1 MVQRK
6 EMEMNRNILCSKC
19 KKRPAVLFSS
29 TPDGKNME
37 GYCLTCARAMN
48 NPQISAMLDQM
59 GINEEQIEE
68 LEDSILEMMENPEE
82 MMGSLSEMSDS
93 EGSGNPFDIIS
104 KMFATAGGKDSDEK
118 EDESSPSNKKEKQ
131 DKKDKPDK
139 KRKNLET
146 YGTNLT
152 AKAKDGLV
160 DRVIGRNKEI
170 ERTIQI
176 LNRRNKNNPILL
188 GEPGVGKTAI
198 AEGLA
203 MKIVEK
209 QVPEKLHNTEIYLI
223 DFAAL
228 VAGTQFRG
236 QFEARLKALI
246 EETKKLGNIILVID
260 EVHNIVGAGDAEGA
274 MNAAN
279 ILKPSL
285 ARGEIQVIGATTI
298 EEYRKFIEKDAAL
311 ERRFQPVM
319 IDEPTIEDSIEIL
332 KGIRCYYEDFHKVS
346 ISDEVIENAV
356 RLSERYIHDRFLP
369 DKAIDVIDEAASKVN
384 LENTSLMELFKLK
397 DELNAIQSEKEN
409 AVQTDSIEDYQKA
422 ANLKIEECKLQTQIE
437 ELEKTCY
444 HKPVT
449 VDDIAH
455 TIESWTKIPVK
466 SLTKVDSSKLIGLE
480 EKLHERVIGQNKAI
494 DLVSRAVRRKRANI
508 SIAKRPVSFIFV
520 GPTGVGKTEL
530 VKALAENVFGSEEA
544 LIRLDMS
551 EYMEKHS
558 VSKLIGSPPGYVGY
572 DDAGQLTE
580 KVRRNPYS
588 IILLDEI
595 EKAHED
601 VFNTL
606 LQVLDDG
613 RITDSHGRTVN
624 FDNTIIIMTSNAGS
638 NLKTGLVGFG
648 GSEGGSRYDKALS
661 ELFRPEFLNRVDEI
675 IEFLPLTKEELLQ
688 IVSLQLKDLINGL
701 NAKNI
706 SFEITDLAKQ
716 LVLERGYNPSFGAR
730 PIRRTIT
737 RDIEDAVAEIV
748 ISKDKVKKIVVDA
761 NENEFVIT
769 SK

>member
-1 MVQRK
+1 MW
-6 EMEMNRNILCSKC
+6 
-19 KKRPAVLFSS
+19 
-29 TPDGKNME
+29 
-37 GYCLTCARAMN
+37 RADRRFLG
-48 NPQISAMLDQM
+48 AD
-59 GINEEQIEE
+59 
-68 LEDSILEMMENPEE
+68 
-82 MMGSLSEMSDS
+82 
-93 EGSGNPFDIIS
+93 
-104 KMFATAGGKDSDEK
+104 
-118 EDESSPSNKKEKQ
+118 KKE
-131 DKKDKPDK
+131 KPDK

-152 AKAKDGLV
+152 AKAKEGKV
-160 DRVIGRNKEI
+160 DRVIGRTNEI
-170 ERTIQI
+170 NRVIQI

-209 QVPEKLHNTEIYLI
+209 QVPEKLHGTEVYLI

-298 EEYRKFIEKDAAL
+298 EEYRKFIEKDSAL

-319 IDEPTIEDSIEIL
+319 VDEPTIEDSIEIL
-332 KGIRCYYEDFHKVS
+332 KGIKGYYEEYHKVS

-384 LENTSLMELFKLK
+384 LENTELLELFDIKDKLK
-397 DELNAIQSEKEN
+397 QIQEDKEN

-422 ANLKIEECKLQTQIE
+422 ANLKIEECQLEEKIA

-444 HKPVT
+444 HKPVS
-449 VDDIAH
+449 VEDIAQVV
-455 TIESWTKIPVK
+455 ESWTKIPVK
-466 SLTKVDSSKLIGLE
+466 SLTRVDSAKLINLE

-494 DLVSRAVRRKRANI
+494 DLIARAVRRKRADI
-508 SIAKRPVSFIFV
+508 SLSKRPVSFIFV

-530 VKALAENVFGSEEA
+530 VKALAENMFGSEEA

-572 DDAGQLTE
+572 DEAGQLTE

-588 IILLDEI
+588 IILMDEI

-624 FDNTIIIMTSNAGS
+624 FENTVIIMTSNAGS

-648 GSEGGSRYDKALS
+648 GLENSGSRYDKALK
-661 ELFRPEFLNRVDEI
+661 EFFRPEFLNRVDEI
-675 IEFLPLTKEELLQ
+675 VEFLPLTKEELLS
-688 IVSLQLKDLINGL
+688 IVSLQLKELEKGL
-701 NAKNI
+701 AAKK
-706 SFEITDLAKQ
+706 ITLSVSEEAKA
-716 LVLERGYNPSFGAR
+716 LVLEKGYEPAYGAR
-730 PIRRTIT
+730 PLRRTIT
-737 RDIEDAVAEIV
+737 RYIEDKVAELV
-748 ISKDKVKKIVVDA
+748 IGGKVKSSVVVGA
-761 NENEFVIT
+761 ENGEFTVAAM
-769 SK
+769 

>member
-1 MVQRK
+1 
-6 EMEMNRNILCSKC
+6 MNKNALCSRC
-19 KKRPAVLFSS
+19 GKRPAVFFSS
-29 TPDGKNME
+29 TLDGKNIE
-37 GYCLTCARAMN
+37 GLCLSCAREMN
-48 NPQISAMLDQM
+48 NPQISAVLDRM
-59 GINEEQIEE
+59 GVTADNIEE
-68 LEDSILEMMENPEE
+68 LEEGLNQALENPEE
-82 MMGSLSEMSDS
+82 LFGSMD
-93 EGSGNPFDIIS
+93 GSGESGGPFDIIS
-104 KMFATAGGKDSDEK
+104 KIFAKAGANEEK
-118 EDESSPSNKKEKQ
+118 ETDNEKETKTV
-131 DKKDKPDK
+131 KKDKPDK

-152 AKAKDGLV
+152 EKAKEGKV
-160 DRVIGRNKEI
+160 DKVVGRTREINRV
-170 ERTIQI
+170 IQI

-209 QVPEKLHNTEIYLI
+209 QVPEKLHGTEIYLV

-298 EEYRKFIEKDAAL
+298 SEYRKFIEKDAAL

-319 IDEPTIEDSIEIL
+319 VDEPTVEDSIEIL
-332 KGIRCYYEDFHKVS
+332 KGVKGYYEDYHKVE

-384 LENTSLMELFKLK
+384 LENTELMELFDLKDKLK
-397 DELNAIQSEKEN
+397 AIQLDKEN

-422 ANLKIEECKLQTQIE
+422 ANLKIEECQLEEKIS

-444 HKPVT
+444 HKPVS
-449 VDDIAH
+449 VEDIAQV
-455 TIESWTKIPVK
+455 IESWTKIPVK
-466 SLTKVDSSKLIGLE
+466 SLTKVDSAKLINLE
-480 EKLHERVIGQNKAI
+480 ERLHERVIGQDKAI
-494 DLVSRAVRRKRANI
+494 DLVSRAVRRKRADI
-508 SIAKRPVSFIFV
+508 SVSKRPVSFIFV

-530 VKALAENVFGSEEA
+530 VKTLAENVFGSEEA

-572 DDAGQLTE
+572 DEAGQLTE
-580 KVRRNPYS
+580 KGRRNPYS

-624 FDNTIIIMTSNAGS
+624 FENTIIIMTSNAGS

-648 GSEGGSRYDKALS
+648 GADGSASRYDKALK
-661 ELFRPEFLNRVDEI
+661 EFFRPEFLNRVDEI
-675 IEFLPLTKEELLQ
+675 IEFLPLTKEELLK
-688 IVSLQLKDLINGL
+688 IVTLQLGEIEKGL
-701 NAKNI
+701 AAKGVTLNV
-706 SFEITDLAKQ
+706 SDAAKE
-716 LVLERGYNPSFGAR
+716 LVLEKGYEPAYGAR
-730 PIRRTIT
+730 PLRRTIT
-737 RDIEDAVAEIV
+737 RNIEDKIAELV
-748 ISKDKVKKIVVDA
+748 ISGKVKKAVNVDA
-761 NENEFVIT
+761 DGGEFVVT
-769 SK
+769 AK

>member
-1 MVQRK
+1 
-6 EMEMNRNILCSKC
+6 MNGNILCGKC
-19 KKRPAVLFSS
+19 KIRPAVFFSS
-29 TPDGKNME
+29 TLDGKNKE
-37 GYCLTCARAMN
+37 GLCLSCARSMN
-48 NPQISAMLDQM
+48 NPQITAMLDRM
-59 GINEEQIEE
+59 GINDENVEE
-68 LEDSILEMMENPEE
+68 LENGLMEVMENPEAMLE
-82 MMGSLSEMSDS
+82 SMGMEPGD
-93 EGSGNPFDIIS
+93 ENGSNPFDMIS
-104 KMFATAGGKDSDEK
+104 KMFAKAGGNTP
-118 EDESSPSNKKEKQ
+118 EDEEKNTDGKASKTDKADKKE
-131 DKKDKPDK
+131 KPDK

-152 AKAKDGLV
+152 AKAKEGKV
-160 DRVIGRNKEI
+160 DRVIGRTNEI
-170 ERTIQI
+170 NRVIQI

-209 QVPEKLHNTEIYLI
+209 QVPEKLHGTEVYLI

-298 EEYRKFIEKDAAL
+298 EEYRKFIEKDSAL

-319 IDEPTIEDSIEIL
+319 VDEPTIEDSIEIL
-332 KGIRCYYEDFHKVS
+332 KGIKGYYEEYHKVS

-384 LENTSLMELFKLK
+384 LENTELLELFDIKDKLK
-397 DELNAIQSEKEN
+397 QIQEDKEN

-422 ANLKIEECKLQTQIE
+422 ANLKIEECQLEEKIA

-444 HKPVT
+444 HKPVS
-449 VDDIAH
+449 VEDIAQVV
-455 TIESWTKIPVK
+455 ESWTKIPVK
-466 SLTKVDSSKLIGLE
+466 SLTRVDSAKLINLE

-494 DLVSRAVRRKRANI
+494 DLIARAVRRKRADI
-508 SIAKRPVSFIFV
+508 SLSKRPVSFIFV

-530 VKALAENVFGSEEA
+530 VKALAENMFGSEEA

-572 DDAGQLTE
+572 DEAGQLTE

-588 IILLDEI
+588 IILMDEI

-624 FDNTIIIMTSNAGS
+624 FENTVIIMTSNAGS

-648 GSEGGSRYDKALS
+648 GLENSGSRYDKALK
-661 ELFRPEFLNRVDEI
+661 EFFRPEFLNRVDEI
-675 IEFLPLTKEELLQ
+675 VEFLPLTKEELLS
-688 IVSLQLKDLINGL
+688 IVSLQLKELEKGL
-701 NAKNI
+701 AAKNI
-706 SFEITDLAKQ
+706 TLSVSEEAKA
-716 LVLERGYNPSFGAR
+716 LVLEKGYEPAYGAR
-730 PIRRTIT
+730 PLRRTIT
-737 RDIEDAVAEIV
+737 RYIEDKVAELV
-748 ISKDKVKKIVVDA
+748 IGGKVKSSVVVGA
-761 NENEFVIT
+761 ENGEFTVAAM
-769 SK
+769 

>member
-1 MVQRK
+1 
-6 EMEMNRNILCSKC
+6 MNGSILCSKC
-19 KKRPAVLFSS
+19 KKRPAVFFASS
-29 TPDGKNME
+29 IDGKNME
-37 GYCLTCARAMN
+37 GLCLTCAKNMD
-48 NPQISAMLDQM
+48 NPQITAMLDQM
-59 GINEEQIEE
+59 GIDSDNIEE
-68 LEDSILEMMENPEE
+68 LENGLMDALENPQEIIE
-82 MMGSLSEMSDS
+82 SLSAG
-93 EGSGNPFDIIS
+93 EGEGGPFDMIS
-104 KMFATAGGKDSDEK
+104 KMFAKAGRDDTEENDENDRPGENKTEKTEKSDK
-118 EDESSPSNKKEKQ
+118 NDKQ
-131 DKKDKPDK
+131 DK

-152 AKAKDGLV
+152 AKAREGKI
-160 DRVIGRNKEI
+160 DRVIGRTREI
-170 ERTIQI
+170 TRVIQI
-176 LNRRNKNNPILL
+176 LNRRGKNNPVLL

-203 MKIVEK
+203 LKIIEK
-209 QVPEKLHNTEIYLI
+209 EVPEKLHNTEIYLL

-285 ARGEIQVIGATTI
+285 ARGDIQVIGATTI

-319 IDEPTIEDSIEIL
+319 IDEPSIEDSIEIL
-332 KGIRCYYEDFHKVS
+332 KGIRSYYEDYHKVA
-346 ISDEVIENAV
+346 ISDEVVENAV

-384 LENTSLMELFKLK
+384 LENTGLIELFHLK
-397 DELNAIQSEKEN
+397 DQLKKIQYEKEN

-422 ANLKIEECKLQTQIE
+422 AALKIEECKLQKQIT

-444 HKPVT
+444 HKPVS
-449 VDDIAH
+449 VEDIAQV
-455 TIESWTKIPVK
+455 IESWTKIPVK
-466 SLTKVDSSKLIGLE
+466 SLTRVDSAKLINLE
-480 EKLHERVIGQNKAI
+480 ERLHQRVIGQNKAI
-494 DLVSRAVRRKRANI
+494 ELVSRAVRRKRANI
-508 SIAKRPVSFIFV
+508 SAAKRPVSFIFV

-530 VKALAENVFGSEEA
+530 VKALAENLFGNEES

-572 DDAGQLTE
+572 DEAGQLTE

-624 FDNTIIIMTSNAGS
+624 FENTVIIMTSNAGS

-648 GSEGGSRYDKALS
+648 GTEGSSRYDKALK

-675 IEFLPLTKEELLQ
+675 VEFLPLTKEELLS
-688 IVSLQLKDLINGL
+688 IVTLQLKELKKGLANKGVILNVSDGAKSLI
-701 NAKNI
+701 
-706 SFEITDLAKQ
+706 
-716 LVLERGYNPSFGAR
+716 LERGYKPAYGAR

-737 RDIEDAVAEIV
+737 RDIEDKVAELVIEGIV
-748 ISKDKVKKIVVDA
+748 TKSVNVDA
-761 NENEFVIT
+761 DSGEFIIT
-769 SK
+769 AE

>member
-1 MVQRK
+1 
-6 EMEMNRNILCSKC
+6 MNKNALCSRC
-19 KKRPAVLFSS
+19 GKRPAVFFSS
-29 TPDGKNME
+29 TLDGKNIE
-37 GYCLTCARAMN
+37 GLCLSCAREMN
-48 NPQISAMLDQM
+48 NPQISAVLDRM
-59 GINEEQIEE
+59 GVTADNIEE
-68 LEDSILEMMENPEE
+68 LEEGLNQALENPEE
-82 MMGSLSEMSDS
+82 LFSSMDGGDE
-93 EGSGNPFDIIS
+93 SGGPFDIIS
-104 KMFATAGGKDSDEK
+104 KIFAKAGANEEK
-118 EDESSPSNKKEKQ
+118 ETENDKEAKTV
-131 DKKDKPDK
+131 KKDKPDK

-152 AKAKDGLV
+152 EKAKEGKV
-160 DRVIGRNKEI
+160 DKVVGRTREINRV
-170 ERTIQI
+170 IQI

-209 QVPEKLHNTEIYLI
+209 QVPEKLHGTEIYLV

-298 EEYRKFIEKDAAL
+298 SEYRKFIEKDAAL

-319 IDEPTIEDSIEIL
+319 VDEPTVEDSIEIL
-332 KGIRCYYEDFHKVS
+332 KGVKGYYEDYHKVE

-384 LENTSLMELFKLK
+384 LENTELMELFDLKDKLK
-397 DELNAIQSEKEN
+397 AIQLDKEN

-422 ANLKIEECKLQTQIE
+422 ANLKIEECQLEEKIS

-444 HKPVT
+444 HKPVS
-449 VDDIAH
+449 VEDIAQV
-455 TIESWTKIPVK
+455 IESWTKIPVK
-466 SLTKVDSSKLIGLE
+466 SLTKVDSAKLINLE
-480 EKLHERVIGQNKAI
+480 ERLHERVIGQDKAI
-494 DLVSRAVRRKRANI
+494 DLVARAVRRKRADI
-508 SIAKRPVSFIFV
+508 SVSKRPVSFIFV

-530 VKALAENVFGSEEA
+530 VKTLAENVFGSEEA

-572 DDAGQLTE
+572 DEAGQLTE

-588 IILLDEI
+588 IILFDEI

-624 FDNTIIIMTSNAGS
+624 FENTIIIMTSNAGS

-648 GSEGGSRYDKALS
+648 GSDGSASRYDKALK
-661 ELFRPEFLNRVDEI
+661 EFFRPEFINRVDEI
-675 IEFLPLTKEELLQ
+675 IEFLPLTKEELLK
-688 IVSLQLKDLINGL
+688 IVTLQLGEIEKGL
-701 NAKNI
+701 AAKGVTLNV
-706 SFEITDLAKQ
+706 SDEAKE
-716 LVLERGYNPSFGAR
+716 LVLEKGYEPAYGAR
-730 PIRRTIT
+730 PLRRTIT
-737 RDIEDAVAEIV
+737 RNIEDKIAELV
-748 ISKDKVKKIVVDA
+748 ISGKVKKAVNVDA
-761 NENEFVIT
+761 DGGEFVVT
-769 SK
+769 AK

>member
-1 MVQRK
+1 GFSFLSFLFSLLSSFIVSSFSLLAPAFA
-6 EMEMNRNILCSKC
+6 NIL
-19 KKRPAVLFSS
+19 
-29 TPDGKNME
+29 
-37 GYCLTCARAMN
+37 
-48 NPQISAMLDQM
+48 
-59 GINEEQIEE
+59 
-68 LEDSILEMMENPEE
+68 
-82 MMGSLSEMSDS
+82 
-93 EGSGNPFDIIS
+93 DIIS
-104 KMFATAGGKDSDEK
+104 K
-118 EDESSPSNKKEKQ
+118 
-131 DKKDKPDK
+131 
-139 KRKNLET
+139 
-146 YGTNLT
+146 
-152 AKAKDGLV
+152 
-160 DRVIGRNKEI
+160 
-170 ERTIQI
+170 
-176 LNRRNKNNPILL
+176 
-188 GEPGVGKTAI
+188 
-198 AEGLA
+198 GLA
-203 MKIVEK
+203 MKIIEK
-209 QVPEKLHNTEIYLI
+209 QVPEKLHNTEVYLI

-236 QFEARLKALI
+236 QFEARIKALV

-285 ARGEIQVIGATTI
+285 ARGDIQIIGATTI

-332 KGIRCYYEDFHKVS
+332 QGIKGYYEDFHKVS

-384 LENTSLMELFKLK
+384 LENTELTELFNLKDKLK
-397 DELNAIQSEKEN
+397 EIQSEKEN

-422 ANLKIEECKLQTQIE
+422 ANLKIEECQLIE
-437 ELEKTCY
+437 KIAELEKTCF
-444 HKPVT
+444 HKPVL
-449 VDDIAH
+449 VDDIAQV
-455 TIESWTKIPVK
+455 IESWTKIPVK
-466 SLTKVDSSKLIGLE
+466 SLTRVDSAKLIDLE
-480 EKLHERVIGQNKAI
+480 KSLHKRVIGQDKAI
-494 DLVSRAVRRKRANI
+494 DLVSRAVRRKRADI
-508 SIAKRPVSFIFV
+508 SISKRPVSFIFV

-572 DDAGQLTE
+572 DEAGQLTE

-588 IILLDEI
+588 IILFDEI

-624 FDNTIIIMTSNAGS
+624 FENTIIIMTSNAGS
-638 NLKTGLVGFG
+638 SIKTGLVGFG
-648 GSEGGSRYDKALS
+648 ETNDGLSGKYDKALK

-675 IEFLPLTKEELLQ
+675 IEFHSLTSQQLLS
-688 IVSLQLKDLINGL
+688 IVSLQLESLVEGLKNKNITLIVTN
-701 NAKNI
+701 NAKELI
-706 SFEITDLAKQ
+706 LK
-716 LVLERGYNPSFGAR
+716 LGYEPSYGAR

-737 RDIEDAVAEIV
+737 RYIEDAVAE
-748 ISKDKVKKIVVDA
+748 KIIT
-761 NENEFVIT
+761 NENISEITVDSNNEEFILQI
-769 SK
+769 K

>member
-1 MVQRK
+1 
-6 EMEMNRNILCSKC
+6 MNRNVLCSKC
-19 KKRPAVLFSS
+19 GKKPAIFFSS
-29 TPDGKNME
+29 TIDGKNIE
-37 GYCLTCARAMN
+37 GLCLSCARSMN
-48 NPQISAMLDQM
+48 NPQISAVLDQM
-59 GINEEQIEE
+59 GITEDNIEE
-68 LEDSILEMMENPEE
+68 LEDGLNIAMENPEE
-82 MMGSLSEMSDS
+82 LFGNLSEDG
-93 EGSGNPFDIIS
+93 EGGPFDIIS
-104 KMFATAGGKDSDEK
+104 KMFAKAGGNGESESVDKSADGKTKSEK
-118 EDESSPSNKKEKQ
+118 NE
-131 DKKDKPDK
+131 KKDKPDK

-146 YGTNLT
+146 FGTNLT
-152 AKAKDGLV
+152 EKAREGKV
-160 DRVIGRNKEI
+160 DRVIGRTREI
-170 ERTIQI
+170 ERVIQI

-203 MKIVEK
+203 MKIAEK
-209 QVPEKLHNTEIYLI
+209 QVPEKLHGMEIYLV

-298 EEYRKFIEKDAAL
+298 AEYRKFIEKDAAL

-332 KGIRCYYEDFHKVS
+332 KGVKCYYEDYHKVE

-384 LENTSLMELFKLK
+384 LENTELLELFDLKDKLK
-397 DELNAIQSEKEN
+397 KIQLEKEN

-422 ANLKIEECKLQTQIE
+422 ANLKIEECQTEEKIA
-437 ELEKTCY
+437 ELEKICY

-449 VDDIAH
+449 VEDIAQV
-455 TIESWTKIPVK
+455 IESWTKIPVK
-466 SLTKVDSSKLIGLE
+466 SLTKVDSAKLINLE
-480 EKLHERVIGQNKAI
+480 ERLHERVIGQEKAI
-494 DLVSRAVRRKRANI
+494 DLVSRAVRRKRADI
-508 SIAKRPVSFIFV
+508 SVSKRPVSFIFV

-530 VKALAENVFGSEEA
+530 VKSLAENVFGSEEA

-572 DDAGQLTE
+572 DEAGQLTE

-588 IILLDEI
+588 IILFDEI

-601 VFNTL
+601 VFNIL

-624 FDNTIIIMTSNAGS
+624 FENTIIIMTSNAGS

-648 GSEGGSRYDKALS
+648 GADTGASRYDKALR

-675 IEFLPLTKEELLQ
+675 IEFLPLTKDELLK
-688 IVSLQLKDLINGL
+688 IVTLQLKEIEKGL
-701 NAKNI
+701 AAKNVTLTV
-706 SFEITDLAKQ
+706 TDAAKE
-716 LVLERGYNPSFGAR
+716 LVLEKGYEPSYGAR
-730 PIRRTIT
+730 PLRRTIT
-737 RDIEDAVAEIV
+737 SNIEDKIAMLV
-748 ISKDKVKKIVVDA
+748 IDGKVKKSVSVDA
-761 NENEFVIT
+761 ENGEFVV
-769 SK
+769 SAK

>member
-1 MVQRK
+1 
-6 EMEMNRNILCSKC
+6 MNDNMLCSRC
-19 KKRPAVLFSS
+19 KQKPAVFFSS
-29 TPDGKNME
+29 TLDGKNME
-37 GYCLTCARAMN
+37 GLCLSCARAMN
-48 NPQISAMLDQM
+48 NPQISTMLERM
-59 GINEEQIEE
+59 GITEDNVDE
-68 LEDSILEMMENPEE
+68 LENGLMEMMEDPEALMAQFE
-82 MMGSLSEMSDS
+82 GFSADS
-93 EGSGNPFDIIS
+93 EDNEDGAKEKRNPFDIIS
-104 KMFATAGGKDSDEK
+104 KMFAKAGADEEKDEDEK
-118 EDESSPSNKKEKQ
+118 PGSKKTEKTDKKEKV
-131 DKKDKPDK
+131 DK

-152 AKAKDGLV
+152 NKAKEGGV

-170 ERTIQI
+170 NRVIQI
-176 LNRRNKNNPILL
+176 LNRRTKNNPILL
-188 GEPGVGKTAI
+188 GDPGVGKTAI

-203 MKIVEK
+203 MRIVEK
-209 QVPEKLHNTEIYLI
+209 QVPEKLHGMEIYLI

-260 EVHNIVGAGDAEGA
+260 EIHNIVGAGDAEGA

-285 ARGEIQVIGATTI
+285 ARGEIQVIGATTTA
-298 EEYRKFIEKDAAL
+298 EYRKFIEKDAAL
-311 ERRFQPVM
+311 ERRFQPVPV
-319 IDEPTIEDSIEIL
+319 DEPTIEESIEIL
-332 KGIRCYYEDFHKVS
+332 GGIKKYYEDYHKVS
-346 ISDEVIENAV
+346 ISDEVVENAV

-369 DKAIDVIDEAASKVN
+369 DKAIDVIDEAGSKVN
-384 LENTSLMELFKLK
+384 LENTELIELFDLKDKLK
-397 DELNAIQSEKEN
+397 EIQQDKEN

-422 ANLKIEECKLQTQIE
+422 ANLKIEECQLQEKIA

-449 VDDIAH
+449 VEDVAQV
-455 TIESWTKIPVK
+455 IESWTKIPVK
-466 SLTKVDSSKLIGLE
+466 SLTKVDSTKLINLE
-480 EKLHERVIGQNKAI
+480 ELLHQRVIGQNNAI
-494 DLVSRAVRRKRANI
+494 DLVARAVRRKRADV
-508 SIAKRPVSFIFV
+508 SVSKRPVSFIFV

-530 VKALAENVFGSEEA
+530 VKALAENMFGSEEA

-572 DDAGQLTE
+572 DEAGQLTE

-624 FDNTIIIMTSNAGS
+624 FENTVVIMTSNAGS
-638 NLKTGLVGFG
+638 NTKTGLVGFG
-648 GSEGGSRYDKALS
+648 GLDNSGTRYDKALK

-675 IEFLPLTKEELLQ
+675 IEFLPLTKEELLE
-688 IVSLQLKDLINGL
+688 IVSLQLKELEKGL
-701 NAKNI
+701 EFKGITLEVTDTAK
-706 SFEITDLAKQ
+706 A
-716 LVLERGYNPSFGAR
+716 LVLEKGYEPAYGAR
-730 PIRRTIT
+730 PLRRTIT
-737 RDIEDAVAEIV
+737 RFIEDKVAELV
-748 ISKDKVKKIVVDA
+748 ITGKVKKSVKVDA
-761 NENEFVIT
+761 SGDEFEIT